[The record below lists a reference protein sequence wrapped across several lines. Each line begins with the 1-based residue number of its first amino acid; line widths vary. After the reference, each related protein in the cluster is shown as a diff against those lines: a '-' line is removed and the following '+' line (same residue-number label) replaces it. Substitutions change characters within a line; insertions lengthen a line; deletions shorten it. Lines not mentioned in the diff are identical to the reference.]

1 MSKPPRPTLKRRIA
15 SVSIRSLQLRAIRPA
30 ALALWAVLLLI
41 LLAPTPARAHGY
53 LVRSIP
59 EDRGVLDRSPVRVQ
73 YWFSESLEPDFSSL
87 TVRDQA
93 GVVVAEGGVDAN
105 NNALMSARIPTQ
117 LPDGAY
123 IVDLRLAFAS
133 DGHVIAESRV
143 FFVGEQVGGVAGAAA
158 SDQAVPLEVVWRLLV
173 LAPALLLLGV
183 TSLYSLVLVPAWG
196 SPQHAAGLLPPRVM
210 ARMNAIVIAALLVA
224 LAGNLLALLQQ
235 SMVFFGADAG
245 RVLSEGLWS
254 VVRVGTRFGDTWNAR
269 MLLLILVAVLHGAS
283 IYLRERQPQTVRAF
297 WAANAWAL
305 ALVVG
310 SFSVASHA
318 AGSLLWPW
326 LAVLSDWLHALAVGL
341 WVGGVAALALI
352 VPVALGPYEGDAR
365 RMALLAVLR
374 RFSPLAGA
382 MLVIVIATGIY
393 NSLNWFYTP
402 ADVATTYGGALVLK
416 LLLTALL
423 VGVGALHHITLRP
436 ERYQRWTAL
445 TARVPHLLTTLRL
458 EAVLA
463 LAVVLGAALLTSTPV
478 PQPELAR
485 RDLQPPSAAVQVG
498 DYLVS
503 TSVTP
508 GGPGVNT
515 YDTVVMR
522 GDQPA
527 PDLDL
532 TLRLINPTLDRR
544 GPLHVLEAVG
554 DGLYVSAGDEIDR
567 AGEWWT
573 TVDLTD
579 GDQTLR
585 AAYVWEIDAEAAVL
599 TGRDPNLL
607 HWLALAGVLAAGTY
621 ALLPLLKRVYR
632 KIDLNPVVVV
642 VAFGA
647 VLAGIGITVIG
658 LYLTSQSALQYEA
671 AVNPPPQ
678 IINPRVPDQD
688 SVLRGAA
695 LLVDAC
701 GAWAQQP
708 DFAELVSRLGR
719 TRDEELYAITEDGW
733 RTLDAC
739 AAELDSDQRWDI
751 VNAVRG
757 YERPAPSS

>member
-1 MSKPPRPTLKRRIA
+1 MSKPLRPALKRRIVSA
-15 SVSIRSLQLRAIRPA
+15 STNAFHSRALKPA
-30 ALALWAVLLLI
+30 ALALWAVLLI

-59 EDRGVLDRSPVRVQ
+59 EDRGVLERSPVRVQ
-73 YWFSESLEPDFSSL
+73 YWFSEALEPDFSSL

-93 GVVVAEGGVDAN
+93 GAVVAEGGVDAN

-158 SDQAVPLEVVWRLLV
+158 TDQAVPLEVVWRVLV
-173 LAPALLLLGV
+173 LAPALLLLGI
-183 TSLYSLVLVPAWG
+183 TGLYSLVLVPAWG
-196 SPQHAAGLLPPRVM
+196 SPQHRAGLLPPRVM
-210 ARMNAIVIAALLVA
+210 NRMNWIVIAALLAA

-254 VVRVGTRFGDTWNAR
+254 VVRVGTRFGDTWNVR
-269 MLLLILVAVLHGAS
+269 MLLLVLVAILHGSS
-283 IYLRERQPQTVRAF
+283 IYLRDQHPQTVRAF

-352 VPVALGPYEGDAR
+352 VPVALGPYEGEAR
-365 RMALLAVLR
+365 RLALLAVLR

-402 ADVATTYGGALVLK
+402 ADAATTYGGALIFK
-416 LLLTALL
+416 LLLMALL

-445 TARVPHLLTTLRL
+445 TARAAHFVPTLRL
-458 EAVLA
+458 EALLA
-463 LAVVLGAALLTSTPV
+463 LAVVVGAALLTATPV
-478 PQPELAR
+478 PQPELAG
-485 RDLQPPSAAVQVG
+485 RDLQPPSASVQIG
-498 DYLVS
+498 DYVVS

-515 YDTVVMR
+515 YDTVVLR

-527 PDLDL
+527 ADLEL
-532 TLRLINPTLDRR
+532 TLRLINPTFDRR
-544 GPLHVLEAVG
+544 GAIHALEPIG

-585 AAYVWEIDAEAAVL
+585 AAYVWQIDADAAVL
-599 TGRDPNLL
+599 TGRDPNLFNV
-607 HWLALAGVLAAGTY
+607 LALAGVLAAGIY
-621 ALLPLLKRVYR
+621 ALLPSLKRLYR
-632 KIDLNPVVVV
+632 KLDLNPLI
-642 VAFGA
+642 VAVAIGA
-647 VLAGIGITVIG
+647 VLAGIGITVVG
-658 LYLTSQSALQYEA
+658 LYLTSQTALQYEA

-678 IINPRVPDQD
+678 IINTRVPDQD
-688 SVLRGAA
+688 SLARGGVLLAE
-695 LLVDAC
+695 AC
-701 GAWAQQP
+701 GGWAEQAE
-708 DFAELVSRLGR
+708 FTELVSRLGR

-733 RTLDAC
+733 RTLSAC
-739 AAELDSDQRWDI
+739 APGLDSDQRWDI

-757 YERPAPSS
+757 YERPASSS